1 MDPQQRTFFGLV
13 GNRSERSRQQPMV
26 TVDGQLGMTNENKE
40 IRFGK
45 LDLHVLEISSKYL
58 NLVD

>member
-1 MDPQQRTFFGLV
+1 
-13 GNRSERSRQQPMV
+13 MV

>member
-13 GNRSERSRQQPMV
+13 GNRSQRSRQQPMV

-40 IRFGK
+40 ICFGK
-45 LDLHVLEISSKYL
+45 FELHFLENSAKYL
-58 NLVD
+58 TLVD